1 MRGHSGSYPLPPPP
15 PARCDLCADVIRQE
29 SERIG
34 KRHVDLR
41 ATSTRGRLFRARTTC
56 ARRLRRSHSTVP
68 RQVREVTCVNS
79 ATKQFVI
86 PAPPRPGPAWP
97 GPVLIIRRCDR
108 ALLSA
113 AQFGDSIRPR
123 NVRTRCAYCTAE
135 MRGLRIGPRQTQ
147 IRSSFNRLGSNNR

>member
-1 MRGHSGSYPLPPPP
+1 MGEGSQRVVPASSPPP

-86 PAPPRPGPAWP
+86 PAPARPGLARP
-97 GPVLIIRRCDR
+97 GTNHSAVRPGVIVCGAIRRLNSTAECAHTPRLLHRGDARSSDR
-108 ALLSA
+108 SA
-113 AQFGDSIRPR
+113 ADSDPQQF
-123 NVRTRCAYCTAE
+123 
-135 MRGLRIGPRQTQ
+135 Q
-147 IRSSFNRLGSNNR
+147 